1 MGNRANSATG
11 GIRRPR
17 KIGLTDHEWRLI
29 TEAAS
34 RAGASASAWS
44 GEILISAALQV
55 ESDGDGAA
63 EDPRR
68 SDGEE

>member
-1 MGNRANSATG
+1 MGNRANSAT

-55 ESDGDGAA
+55 ESDGDGDG